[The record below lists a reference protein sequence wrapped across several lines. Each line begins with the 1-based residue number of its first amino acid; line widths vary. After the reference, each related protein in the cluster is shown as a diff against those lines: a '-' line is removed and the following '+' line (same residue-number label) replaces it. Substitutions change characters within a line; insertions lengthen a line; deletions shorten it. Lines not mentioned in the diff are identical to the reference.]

1 MAAAFAGFDRSMLEF
16 LDELAFNNNREWFA
30 ENKSR
35 YEQLVLEPALDF
47 IAAMGPPLRKFAPN
61 FVAIPKRMG
70 GSLMRVYRDTR
81 FARDKAPYKTNVGI
95 QFRHERGKDVH
106 APGYYLH
113 IEPGQV
119 FLAAGMWHPEPSALA
134 AIRDAIVARPGEWK
148 KARDAKAFTGQF
160 GLGGSAL
167 KRLPRGYPADHPHG
181 QDLKRKDFI
190 ASVELSDTAIS
201 SEGFVDDV
209 ARRFKAATP
218 FMRFLCSAVDV
229 PY

>member
-1 MAAAFAGFDRSMLEF
+1 MAIAFAGFDRSLLEF
-16 LDELAFNNNREWFA
+16 LDELSFNNNREWFA
-30 ENKSR
+30 ENKVR

-47 IAAMGPPLRKFAPN
+47 IAAMDLPLSRFAPH

-119 FLAAGMWHPEPSALA
+119 FLAAGMWHPEPSALVA
-134 AIRDAIVARPGEWK
+134 VRNAIVARPAEWK
-148 KARDAKAFTGQF
+148 KARDARTFHTQF
-160 GLGGSAL
+160 SLGGSAL
-167 KRLPRGYPADHPHG
+167 KRPPKGYPADHPHAE
-181 QDLKRKDFI
+181 DLKRKDFI
-190 ASVELSDTAIS
+190 ASIELSDTAIS
-201 SEGFVDDV
+201 SDRFVDDV
-209 ARRFKAATP
+209 AGRFKAATP
-218 FMRFLCSAVDV
+218 FMKFLCSAVEV